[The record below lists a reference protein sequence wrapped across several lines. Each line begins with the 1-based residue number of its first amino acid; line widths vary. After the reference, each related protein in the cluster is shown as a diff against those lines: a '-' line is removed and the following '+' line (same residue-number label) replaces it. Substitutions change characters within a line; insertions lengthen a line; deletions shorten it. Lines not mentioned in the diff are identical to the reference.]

1 MTEEKLAQYKQALL
15 EKKAR
20 IEEELSAIATKDE
33 ETGEYEANYVNISN
47 DEEDNIQEVT
57 NYERDIQ
64 IEGTLE
70 STLEKIMAALERIEN
85 GTYGKDIH
93 TGEPIAEAR
102 LDILPEA
109 EEAVK

>member
-1 MTEEKLAQYKQALL
+1 MTEEKLAQYKEALL

-20 IEEELSAIATKDE
+20 IEEELSAIATKDKDS
-33 ETGEYEANYVNISN
+33 GEYEANYVNIS
-47 DEEDNIQEVT
+47 DEEEDNAQEMV

-70 STLEKIMAALERIEN
+70 DTLDKIDRALERIEQ

-109 EEAVK
+109 EESVK